1 METVNGCLSDRLDE
15 MEAAIRKT
23 SFRKRTGRANE
34 VNYWVF
40 DYPPEKELEVRAR
53 IEYMKGKNA
62 RGDDD
67 FDLVVFDLYDVIIDF
82 LEKKRFLEKCY
93 DFEKK
98 NGMERVGECPA
109 AAPGENGIQSVHRSV
124 PPVLICPSIAQ

>member
-1 METVNGCLSDRLDE
+1 METVNGCLGDRLDE

-23 SFRKRTGRANE
+23 SFRKGTGRANE

-53 IEYMKGKNA
+53 IEYMKGKMPVA
-62 RGDDD
+62 MMTLIWWYLISTMSSLIFWRR
-67 FDLVVFDLYDVIIDF
+67 
-82 LEKKRFLEKCY
+82 KRFLEKCY

-98 NGMERVGECPA
+98 TGWSGSPKRLPT
-109 AAPGENGIQSVHRSV
+109 P
-124 PPVLICPSIAQ
+124 

>member
-23 SFRKRTGRANE
+23 SFRKGTGRANE

-82 LEKKRFLEKCY
+82 LEKKALFGK
-93 DFEKK
+93 
-98 NGMERVGECPA
+98 
-109 AAPGENGIQSVHRSV
+109 
-124 PPVLICPSIAQ
+124 VL

>member
-53 IEYMKGKNA
+53 IEYMKGK
-62 RGDDD
+62 
-67 FDLVVFDLYDVIIDF
+67 
-82 LEKKRFLEKCY
+82 
-93 DFEKK
+93 
-98 NGMERVGECPA
+98 M
-109 AAPGENGIQSVHRSV
+109 
-124 PPVLICPSIAQ
+124 PVAMMTLIWWYLISTMSSLIF

>member
-1 METVNGCLSDRLDE
+1 METVNFSVGENNRGNLSDRVDE

-23 SFRKRTGRANE
+23 SFRKGTGRANE

-62 RGDDD
+62 IHIARTYLGHRKNYGVMSFRARGYFVSTVGADET
-67 FDLVVFDLYDVIIDF
+67 VVRAYIRDQEKEDQR
-82 LEKKRFLEKCY
+82 LEQFHLFK
-93 DFEKK
+93 
-98 NGMERVGECPA
+98 
-109 AAPGENGIQSVHRSV
+109 
-124 PPVLICPSIAQ
+124 